1 MNIKNYTSPSFETVE
16 LEIETGFAASF
27 TDDASQ
33 GAKNF
38 IIGQDSASYD
48 NTWE

>member
-1 MNIKNYTSPSFETVE
+1 MNIRNYTSPSFVTVE
-16 LEIETGFAASF
+16 LAAESGFAASF

-38 IIGQDSASYD
+38 IIGQDSTSDD